1 MKMKICIIST
11 SAIPVPPESYSGLE
25 ALMGWLTMEFVKHG
39 HDVTLITT
47 KGSEW
52 DGSHPI
58 VKDGKQIATMTVLGT
73 IEPSWNAADEKE
85 HYQIYRHIL
94 EKEFGDGNNSVVLD
108 NTWFCY
114 SYFSKQEYPSM
125 NIVHTHHGMLGFR
138 HPPPNIIHPRFVGL
152 SNGHAHYLSS
162 GLNIPVRVI
171 HNGIPLPQYDDDNSF
186 DPFQHKGE
194 YLLSLNRITAE
205 KGIHDA
211 IDVAIQNKQKI
222 VVVGDDTHVVDQ
234 NYVHQIIER
243 CRNSNGLAQ
252 YLGLVDNPT
261 KNTLIE
267 NCRALIACPKNSW
280 VEASGLYVFEGL
292 ARYKPFLGTTGTLFK
307 HGYNDVIQNGVNG
320 FLAESPAELSKHILE
335 IDAIDPFVCR
345 KTVEQGYTKEI
356 MAQRYLDTCQKI
368 IDNDSSAFW

>member
-1 MKMKICIIST
+1 MKICIIST

-25 ALMGWLTMEFVKHG
+25 ALMGWLTMEFVKNG

-52 DGSHPI
+52 EGQHPI
-58 VKDGKQIATMTVLGT
+58 VKDGQQIATMNVLGT
-73 IEPSWNAADEKE
+73 IEPSWNGADEFD
-85 HYQIYRHIL
+85 HYKTYKHIL

-114 SYFSKQEYPSM
+114 SYLSKEKYPSM
-125 NIVHTHHGMLGFR
+125 NIVHTHHGMIGFKT
-138 HPPPNIIHPRFVGL
+138 PPPVRHPRFVGL
-152 SNGHAHYLSS
+152 SNGHAHYISS

-171 HNGIPLPQYDDDNSF
+171 HNGIPLPQYDDEKF
-186 DPFQHKGE
+186 DPFQHKGD

-211 IDVAIQNKQKI
+211 IDVAISNKQKI

-234 NYVHQIIER
+234 NYVNQIIER
-243 CRNSNGLAQ
+243 CRNSNGLAT
-252 YLGLVDNPT
+252 YLGLVDNQT

-267 NCRALIACPKNSW
+267 GCRALIACPKNSW

-320 FLAESPAELSKHILE
+320 FLAQTPAELSTKYVLE
-335 IDAIDPFVCR
+335 IDSIDPFVCR
-345 KTVEQGYTKEI
+345 ETVEKGFTKEI
-356 MAQRYLDTCQKI
+356 MSHNYLTLCEKI
-368 IDNDSSAFW
+368 INKDSDSFW